1 MYNSLYSRYKLHIR
15 VMDQTA
21 EIKLM
26 VFENNATN
34 LIGKSSEELLDGQYE
49 EVYVIQIYTLLVV

>member
-1 MYNSLYSRYKLHIR
+1 
-15 VMDQTA
+15 MDQTG

-34 LIGKSSEELLDGQYE
+34 LIRKSSEELLDGQYE
-49 EVYVIQIYTLLVV
+49 EVYVIQIVTLLVV